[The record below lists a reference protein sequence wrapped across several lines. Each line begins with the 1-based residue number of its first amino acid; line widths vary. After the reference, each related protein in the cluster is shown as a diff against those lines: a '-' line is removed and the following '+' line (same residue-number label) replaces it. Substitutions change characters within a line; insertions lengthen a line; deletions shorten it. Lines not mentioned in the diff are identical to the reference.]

1 MFYMSQKKN
10 IVVIM
15 SEVIRRLL
23 RSSEVEYA
31 IQFKVTKH
39 YPVWT
44 SKWKVRLGYW
54 DEDKW
59 HV

>member
-1 MFYMSQKKN
+1 MFYMTQKMN
-10 IVVIM
+10 IVVLM
-15 SEVIRRLL
+15 SEVTHRQLQ
-23 RSSEVEYA
+23 SSEVEYA

-39 YPVWT
+39 DPVWT